1 MMSSV
6 SQIEN
11 VEMLSHIAVWENLT
25 EHLSLDK
32 ALSDECQS
40 NCYSAFLYQCMHV
53 YENGHMQVMMIASLW
68 M

>member
-40 NCYSAFLYQCMHV
+40 VLQCFCIIVSHVPFLYC
-53 YENGHMQVMMIASLW
+53 NGIICPDFK
-68 M
+68 